1 MEQRDI
7 NNVQLALSIVD
18 CIATFDVSG
27 LAFFFVEKLAV
38 DPLFNLFGVDE
49 SVVLSHYCVLSTQ

>member
-38 DPLFNLFGVDE
+38 NPLFNLFGVDE
-49 SVVLSHYCVLSTQ
+49 RVY